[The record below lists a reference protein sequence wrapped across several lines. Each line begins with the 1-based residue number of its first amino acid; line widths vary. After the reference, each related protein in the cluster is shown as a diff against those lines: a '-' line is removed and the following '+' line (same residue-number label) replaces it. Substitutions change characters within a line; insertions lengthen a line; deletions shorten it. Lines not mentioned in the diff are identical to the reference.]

1 MSIDRIGK
9 GGGGLPASG
18 IGQPG
23 APSATDVGTKQGAD
37 FKVSKTAPVE
47 AATLEPLDRLR
58 SGEIS
63 VSQYLDIKVQ
73 EATSHLD
80 KRVSADQLSFIQNSL
95 REQLATDPMLA
106 ELVQSAAGSLP
117 RGE

>member
-9 GGGGLPASG
+9 GGGGPPVSG
-18 IGQPG
+18 IGQP
-23 APSATDVGTKQGAD
+23 ASPSATEVGSKGGE
-37 FKVSKTAPVE
+37 FKVDKAAPTE
-47 AATLEPLDRLR
+47 AVATEPLDRLR
-58 SGEIS
+58 AGEIS

-80 KRVSADQLSFIQNSL
+80 KRMSAEQLSFVRDSL
-95 REQLATDPMLA
+95 REQLATDPMLV
-106 ELVQSAAGSLP
+106 ELVQSATGALP

>member
-9 GGGGLPASG
+9 GGGGPPVTG
-18 IGQPG
+18 IGQP
-23 APSATDVGTKQGAD
+23 SSSSTTEVGSKGGE
-37 FKVSKTAPVE
+37 FKVQK
-47 AATLEPLDRLR
+47 ATPTQAVTTEPLDRLR

-63 VSQYLDIKVQ
+63 VSQYLDIKVE

-80 KRVSADQLSFIQNSL
+80 KHLSAEQLSFIRDSL
-95 REQLATDPMLA
+95 REQLSTDPMLV
-106 ELVQSAAGSLP
+106 ELVQSATGALP

>member
-9 GGGGLPASG
+9 GGGGPPVSG
-18 IGQPG
+18 VGPSG
-23 APSATDVGTKQGAD
+23 APSATEVGTGAD
-37 FKVSKTAPVE
+37 FKVSKAAPVD
-47 AATLEPLDRLR
+47 AASVQPLDRLR

-80 KRVSADQLSFIQNSL
+80 KRLSADQLSFIQNSL

-106 ELVQSAAGSLP
+106 ELVQSASGALP

>member
-9 GGGGLPASG
+9 GGGGPPVSG
-18 IGQPG
+18 IGQSGTPSTTEVGSKG
-23 APSATDVGTKQGAD
+23 AE
-37 FKVSKTAPVE
+37 FKVQKAASSQAVTAD
-47 AATLEPLDRLR
+47 ALDRVR

-63 VSQYLDIKVQ
+63 VSQYLDIKVE

-80 KRVSADQLSFIQNSL
+80 ERMSAEQLSFIRDSL
-95 REQLATDPMLA
+95 REQLAADPMLV
-106 ELVQSAAGSLP
+106 ELVQSATGALP